1 MCLCG
6 ICGKALRGEEKD
18 ICQSCEVNLEREE
31 QEDFDVICVDTEDID
46 MEDEEEDWT
55 DLEERLDHLFVED
68 DERE

>member
-1 MCLCG
+1 MCLCQ
-6 ICGKALRGEEKD
+6 ICGKALRGEETD
-18 ICQSCEVNLEREE
+18 ICQNCEVNQERQE
-31 QEDFDVICVDTEDID
+31 QEDFDEIVIDSDDLD